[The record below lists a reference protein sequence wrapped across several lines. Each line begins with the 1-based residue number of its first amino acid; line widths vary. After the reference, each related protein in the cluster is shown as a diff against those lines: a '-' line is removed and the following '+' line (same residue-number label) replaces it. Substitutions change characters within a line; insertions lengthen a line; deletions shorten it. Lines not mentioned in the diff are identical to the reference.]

1 MTRRGL
7 FLSLFGGLMA
17 APFGDAW
24 AAGRKGARLGYG
36 PDPRQKV
43 EIYALQGATGR
54 PLLMLFD
61 DGRGEGRQVA
71 RRLAR
76 RGFVV
81 ALADLRTMR
90 GSEALVIADAAL
102 ATVWVADRAAGFG
115 GDPTRLGVLGLGEGA
130 NVALMLA
137 LDRRYMAALGRSD
150 LIRAAGALERRPATR
165 PDLTATRPEAYA
177 RADAAP
183 LWLGGRGQAATM
195 LTPRIEAAGGR
206 VQSLVRLDEAGLI
219 ESAATFFRRQL
230 A

>member
-36 PDPRQKV
+36 PDPRQTV
-43 EIYALQGATGR
+43 EIYALHGATGR

-61 DGRGEGRQVA
+61 DGRGEGRQIA

>member
-1 MTRRGL
+1 
-7 FLSLFGGLMA
+7 MA
-17 APFGDAW
+17 APRDGAW
-24 AAGRKGARLGYG
+24 AAGREGAKLRYG
-36 PDPRQKV
+36 LDPRQTV
-43 EIYALQGATGR
+43 EMYALQGATGR

-61 DGRGEGRQVA
+61 DGRGEGRRTA

>member
-24 AAGRKGARLGYG
+24 AAGRKGARLGHG
-36 PDPRQKV
+36 PDPRQTV

-61 DGRGEGRQVA
+61 DGRGEGRRTA

-102 ATVWVADRAAGFG
+102 ATAWVADRAAGFG
-115 GDPTRLGVLGLGEGA
+115 GDPTRLGVMGLGEGA

-165 PDLTATRPEAYA
+165 PDLTATRPEAYV

-206 VQSLVRLDEAGLI
+206 VQSLVESRQARLTE
-219 ESAATFFRRQL
+219 AATAFFSREL
-230 A
+230 V